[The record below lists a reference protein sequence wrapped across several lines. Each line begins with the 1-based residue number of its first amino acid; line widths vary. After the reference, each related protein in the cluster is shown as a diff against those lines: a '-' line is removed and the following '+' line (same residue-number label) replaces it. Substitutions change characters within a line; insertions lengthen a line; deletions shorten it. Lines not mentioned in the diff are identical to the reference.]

1 MSWTPTDE
9 QVEKATEA
17 LLNQTGHSMYDTT
30 GADFLVRAYD
40 ESVDEYR
47 HTARAVLGAVGPHIA
62 ARAWDEGRVLRDL
75 IESVQQAER
84 EAETQAGIAAIRT
97 AERDAARGK
106 LDKVRD
112 WAHHLRTTRQRGDI
126 EYNAASDVLAILDG
140 KE

>member
-47 HTARAVLGAVGPHIA
+47 HTARAVLVAVGPHIA
-62 ARAWDEGRVLRDL
+62 K
-75 IESVQQAER
+75 QAQR
-84 EAETQAGIAAIRT
+84 EA
-97 AERDAARGK
+97 AEGMREYIGRDASTPYTQGWNRALEVVSDQIEKEAR
-106 LDKVRD
+106 
-112 WAHHLRTTRQRGDI
+112 
-126 EYNAASDVLAILDG
+126 
-140 KE
+140 